1 MSDLVPLVSEG
12 HSKKARK
19 YEPLQLHD
27 GSMVEIDMAFEELA
41 ASKGAD
47 HPETELDQQ
56 LRKFEQ
62 DFNTILRKNYSQT
75 EEKWKKE
82 LKEIFIL
89 ITRTVSRS
97 EHSYPL
103 IFIALSIEY
112 YK

>member
-1 MSDLVPLVSEG
+1 MSDLVPLVSETS

-19 YEPLQLHD
+19 YEPLQLND
-27 GSMVEIDMAFEELA
+27 GSMMEIDIDFEEL

-47 HPETELDQQ
+47 HPETELDEQ

-103 IFIALSIEY
+103 IFIALSIEH